1 MDSSFLYL
9 VVGFLA
15 GTLASGLLLLW
26 ISNQNKKK
34 QDASLEKRNQI
45 IRSVAEIFTDID
57 SLITSFRTD
66 LLPEDKF
73 RNSLYSKLDAA
84 NKIYKP
90 NMHLLDLYFVKFTDM
105 QFARY
110 HQLAHGKLTNLQ
122 LDGQTAFD
130 NEIAAIEKSSDL
142 IHSSGPDKN
151 DSQSSAGFFIDKAA
165 VKSSEDYNVTKDVNV
180 MDDEGEDEKIPDF
193 EFVSMGTD
201 QNQVVVEEQPAAIV
215 EEQPAIVDEQPVIVE
230 DEQPVITNDEQPAV
244 ADERSVI
251 TNDEQPAVVVD
262 EQPVIADDEQPAVVV
277 GEQPV
282 IADDEQP
289 AVVVDEQPV
298 IADDEQPAVVVDE
311 QPVIENDEQPA
322 VVVDEQPEII
332 DDEQP
337 VIVDEKQAV
346 ISNEEPGMMVE
357 ELSAV
362 EDSKSTADLDD
373 EIVFEVDP
381 DNVADKKES
390 SPISNTTIEM
400 SKAASSDKS
409 SISLI
414 DESVK
419 EQKSAFQQ
427 EFEQVAKEPQD
438 EEMLETI
445 MDLDMGKLLRTGS
458 INIENIDKNT
468 LPPKYAASGRGTDF
482 AQVKEEDSAAE
493 KPKKA
498 VQTAQEI
505 EEQEKIVIARGD
517 DGSLDTILEEAST
530 DVETSNKSGDV
541 NDVAITGDDV
551 ANKID
556 SFFGIK

>member
-289 AVVVDEQPV
+289 AVVVDEQP
-298 IADDEQPAVVVDE
+298 
-311 QPVIENDEQPA
+311 
-322 VVVDEQPEII
+322 EII

-346 ISNEEPGMMVE
+346 ISNEEPGMIVE